1 MILNNMERIKIG
13 FNWEKCDRLRTH
25 LEETAKY
32 ANSVLIPLFKEYGLA
47 TDIEDIISACNQK
60 EHFYKLLKAQ
70 ATKGIT
76 NKFLKDTALQEASRI
91 FENVRTKMRNDCI
104 ISAERKYLELQGDRL
119 TVLANL
125 IESDCDIVLENPEDI
140 KHHKE
145 LEKICKDIEA
155 FCRNAQISPM
165 YFSRLLIIT
174 ADHIEPNSV
183 VFPLLKA

>member
-13 FNWEKCDRLRTH
+13 FNWEKHGRLTSH

-32 ANSVLIPLFKEYGLA
+32 ANSVLIPLLVEYGLS

-91 FENVRTKMRNDCI
+91 FEEVRNKMRNDCI
-104 ISAERKYLELQGDRL
+104 RSAERKYLELQGDRL
-119 TVLANL
+119 TVLTNL
-125 IESDCDIVLENPEDI
+125 IESDCDIVLEDPEDI
-140 KHHKE
+140 KRHKE
-145 LEKICKDIEA
+145 LEQICKDMET
-155 FCRNAQISPM
+155 FCKASKISPM

-183 VFPLLKA
+183 TFSYLKA

>member
-1 MILNNMERIKIG
+1 MERIKIG
-13 FNWEKCDRLRTH
+13 FNWERCDRLRTH
-25 LEETAKY
+25 LDETAKY
-32 ANSVLIPLFKEYGLA
+32 ANSVLIPLLKEYDLA
-47 TDIEDIISACNQK
+47 TDLENIISACNQK

-70 ATKGIT
+70 ATKGVT
-76 NKFLKDTALQEASRI
+76 NKFLKESALQEASKI
-91 FENVRTKMRNDCI
+91 FEEVKWKMRNDCI
-104 ISAERKYLELQGDRL
+104 RSAERKYLSLQEDRL
-119 TVLANL
+119 IVLTDQ

-145 LEKICKDIEA
+145 LEKICKDMEA
-155 FCRNAQISPM
+155 FCKTAQISPM

>member
-13 FNWEKCDRLRTH
+13 FNWEKHGRLTSH

-32 ANSVLIPLFKEYGLA
+32 ANSVLIPLFVEYGLS

-91 FENVRTKMRNDCI
+91 FEEVRNKMRNDCI
-104 ISAERKYLELQGDRL
+104 RSAERKYLELQGDRL
-119 TVLANL
+119 TVLTNL
-125 IESDCDIVLENPEDI
+125 IESDCDIVLEDPEDI
-140 KHHKE
+140 KRHKE
-145 LEKICKDIEA
+145 LEQICKDMET
-155 FCRNAQISPM
+155 FCKASKISPM

-174 ADHIEPNSV
+174 ADHIEPNSA
-183 VFPLLKA
+183 VFPLLKP

>member
-1 MILNNMERIKIG
+1 M
-13 FNWEKCDRLRTH
+13 
-25 LEETAKY
+25 
-32 ANSVLIPLFKEYGLA
+32 
-47 TDIEDIISACNQK
+47 
-60 EHFYKLLKAQ
+60 
-70 ATKGIT
+70 
-76 NKFLKDTALQEASRI
+76 
-91 FENVRTKMRNDCI
+91 
-104 ISAERKYLELQGDRL
+104 